1 MSKIEPLMTLLVQ
14 WTIYLNAV
22 GGAEMFLH
30 RPLLGY
36 LLVR

>member
-14 WTIYLNAV
+14 WTIYLNEV

-30 RPLLGY
+30 RPL
-36 LLVR
+36 

>member
-1 MSKIEPLMTLLVQ
+1 MLKLEPLMTLLVQ

-30 RPLLGY
+30 RPL
-36 LLVR
+36 

>member
-1 MSKIEPLMTLLVQ
+1 MTLLVQ

-30 RPLLGY
+30 RPLLVC
-36 LLVR
+36 LLREEVR